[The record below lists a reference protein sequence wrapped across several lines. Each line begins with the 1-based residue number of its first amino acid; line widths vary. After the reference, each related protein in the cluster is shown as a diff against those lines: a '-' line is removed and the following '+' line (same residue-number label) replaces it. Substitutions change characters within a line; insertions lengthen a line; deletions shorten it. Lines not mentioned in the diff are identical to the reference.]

1 MHKKYRIELILFLSY
16 AVFAMSWI
24 GATEFMVE
32 IMQQSHMT
40 SLAEASILSS
50 ALLIAKVVG
59 AFLAV
64 YLMHKVGIYW
74 AFAIALAMICFS
86 IITPLA
92 TNFLSLFA
100 SRFIMGLGGA
110 LILVYFNP
118 IVFILFARR
127 ELALVNGLNL
137 CAFNFGMIL
146 IAYIRID
153 LVNFFGSWQ
162 LVLIVLSLIS
172 LLLCFMWL
180 LCSNI
185 SELDIISKVKQE
197 HKDSFLSGFKH
208 GYVWHYALTF
218 AGLISLYFVLFTFY
232 QYARIVS
239 IKELGIWSLVGT
251 VIGIICSQGLVKH
264 LVLIRL
270 SAILQLVS
278 LTILNF
284 NHDPLMMKFSAI
296 LLSLVLSLPLPAMV
310 TFVHNRAN
318 MTSQQL
324 GMIFSL
330 VYAISYL
337 IATVVVFV
345 FAKLVDFKHGDFTS
359 AFIFI
364 CLINS
369 MFLIGSLFLR
379 ENKVSAQAAC

>member
-24 GATEFMVE
+24 AATEFMVE
-32 IMQQSHMT
+32 IMQQAHMT

-50 ALLIAKVVG
+50 ALLLAKVIG
-59 AFLAV
+59 AFVAI
-64 YLMHKVGIYW
+64 YLMRKVGIYW
-74 AFAIALAMICFS
+74 AFAVALAMICFS

-92 TNFLSLFA
+92 SNFLSLFA

-162 LVLIVLSLIS
+162 SVLIVLSLIS
-172 LLLCFMWL
+172 LLLCLIWL
-180 LCSNI
+180 LSANI
-185 SELDIISKVKQE
+185 SEFDAIAQLKQE
-197 HKDSFLSGFKH
+197 PSISFLSGLKH
-208 GYVWHYALTF
+208 RYIWHYALTF

-232 QYARIVS
+232 QYAKIVS

-251 VIGIICSQGLVKH
+251 VLGIICSQGLIKH

-270 SAILQLVS
+270 SAVLQLVS
-278 LTILNF
+278 LTLLNF
-284 NHDPLMMKFSAI
+284 NHDPLMVRLSAI
-296 LLSLVLSLPLPAMV
+296 LLSLVISLPLPAMV

-337 IATVVVFV
+337 IATGVVFV
-345 FAKLVDFKHGDFTS
+345 FAKLVDLKHGDFTS